1 MSEYNPPPQPEQ
13 TREPEQPRKPE
24 MDKEQTQTELTVD
37 LRATGMHKDELGIHK
52 IELKAQKD
60 RQWTKDSDII
70 GTVDRD
76 GEGFGR
82 LVLRESIWKKDDPLE
97 RRLVLKLFTMSDY
110 WRGSIEY
117 LQGESLLHSIA
128 ADEGVLSFVVV
139 LNGSKSIAR
148 IRQIPQRKRL
158 RGTIYALDMLDDD
171 GNSRGFIIDDRR
183 MAFGSDWE
191 IKDLQDNTI
200 GEIDGKILDLGGK
213 FKVRIFDGTLANDKV
228 FNTVLAL
235 FAAVLRYT
243 DGLYNI
249 LRKVEEKVAEGAVL
263 KLEDN
268 EANLY
273 QNPRRLRY

>member
-1 MSEYNPPPQPEQ
+1 MSENNPPSQPEETKQ
-13 TREPEQPRKPE
+13 PEEPE
-24 MDKEQTQTELTVD
+24 MVKEQRQTELTVD
-37 LRATGMHKDELGIHK
+37 LRATGLHKDELGIHK

-70 GTVDRD
+70 GTVERD
-76 GEGFGR
+76 GEPFGR
-82 LVLRESIWKKDDPLE
+82 LVLRESIWKTEDPLK

-128 ADEGVLSFVVV
+128 ADEGVLSFVCV
-139 LNGSKSIAR
+139 LNGSKTIAK

-158 RGTIYALDMLDDD
+158 RGTIYGLDMVDDE
-171 GNSRGFIIDDRR
+171 GNSWGFIIDDRR
-183 MAFGSDWE
+183 MSFGSDWE
-191 IKDLQDNTI
+191 IKDMQDNTI
-200 GEIDGKILDLGGK
+200 GEIDGKVLDLGGK
-213 FKVRIFDGTLANDKV
+213 FKVRIFDEKLGKDKV

-243 DGLYNI
+243 DDLYNT
-249 LRKVEEKVAEGAVL
+249 LQKVEEKVAEGAVL